1 MAMRKAKRYSE
12 LLVVRIGPRPAIR
25 IAASGAHL
33 TSAAI
38 MNAPPSIVRANTAR
52 RGALDG
58 HRTGACSLGVTVTA
72 RLAPSA
78 KPVTHL

>member
-1 MAMRKAKRYSE
+1 MVAMWKAKRYSE

-33 TSAAI
+33 TSAEMTAR
-38 MNAPPSIVRANTAR
+38 PSIVRANTAP
-52 RGALDG
+52 RGA
-58 HRTGACSLGVTVTA
+58 RTGIAPVLLMGVTVTA
-72 RLAPSA
+72 RLAPDA